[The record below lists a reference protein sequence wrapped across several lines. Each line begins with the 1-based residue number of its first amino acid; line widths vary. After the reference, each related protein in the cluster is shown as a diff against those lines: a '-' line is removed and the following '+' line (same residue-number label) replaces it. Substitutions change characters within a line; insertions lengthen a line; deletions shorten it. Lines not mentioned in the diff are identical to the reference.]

1 MNNNFTRKYFIKE
14 YKGKARILIK
24 IISNTC
30 KLRKISSQQIQ
41 ITYRSKNKLIEIK

>member
-1 MNNNFTRKYFIKE
+1 MNNDFTRKYFIKE

-41 ITYRSKNKLIEIK
+41 ITYRSQVRINL